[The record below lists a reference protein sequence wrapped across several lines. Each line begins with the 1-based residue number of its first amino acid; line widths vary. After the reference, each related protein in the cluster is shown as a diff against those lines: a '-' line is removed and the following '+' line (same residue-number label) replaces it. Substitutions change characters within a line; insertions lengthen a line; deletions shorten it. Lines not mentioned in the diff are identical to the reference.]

1 MVRKSLRRISVTVSL
16 RVQWSSVAVH
26 LMAYAREH
34 PVCPGEECIFGS
46 HREKGSVATL
56 GASEL

>member
-1 MVRKSLRRISVTVSL
+1 M
-16 RVQWSSVAVH
+16 AVH

-46 HREKGSVATL
+46 HREKGSVTTL